1 MRLRSRVLC
10 RLTWT
15 IALALSTTLGAP
27 AGPAAAMGTGTG
39 APKQLFG
46 CFGGGKIPWFPFCN
60 LVQFSWMQG
69 YDDPATPDS
78 LDRVGVLKVGSPLAR
93 NVLVLVPGTS
103 AGAGYFEPLAEDIV
117 NRTHGR
123 WQVWSV
129 ERRENQL
136 EDQSVIDQYKQ
147 GQATSQQFFDYYLGW
162 LVNPSITNHFQLI
175 PDDSVGFARGWG
187 MNVEIEDLHRVV
199 EAARRFGRTV
209 VLGGH
214 SLGGSITTAYA
225 TWDFEGEPGAKDLSG
240 LVYIDGGSGPTP
252 ITPDQATQALHSLA
266 TGSPWLAFGGIPT
279 PFLGLFSITGSCA
292 AVVDPNSPSLGF
304 AFPLLPPNLK
314 PVLPPG
320 EAPTDE
326 AEFGFGVSVP
336 SSPPNLIAAQVHAGH
351 IADSGNPRPWVRDGA
366 ITPIQR
372 YGAMLCGKKLH
383 SLDGSAWYH
392 PLRLTIDA
400 GAVAEGN
407 ANPAQSILDVKAI
420 HGADLAQDTPI
431 YAFGAALGG
440 ENVLNAAR
448 ILAQQS
454 GIPDSKLTLVNRAD
468 TYSHNDPSAA
478 SPENEFLDDL
488 IPFLTKIDFSGRF
501 R

>member
-1 MRLRSRVLC
+1 MQLRNRWLRRLAG
-10 RLTWT
+10 T
-15 IALALSTTLGAP
+15 IALALAATFALPGR
-27 AGPAAAMGTGTG
+27 PAAASPPQG
-39 APKQLFG
+39 LFG

-69 YDDPATPDS
+69 FDDPATPDS

-129 ERRENQL
+129 ERRENQI
-136 EDQSVIDQYKQ
+136 EDQSVVDQYKQ
-147 GQATSQQFFDYYLGW
+147 GQVTSQQFFDYYLGW
-162 LVNPSITNHFQLI
+162 LANPAVTNHFQLV
-175 PDDSVGFARGWG
+175 PDASVAFARGWG

-199 EAARRFGRTV
+199 DAARRFGRTV

-225 TWDFEGEPGAKDLSG
+225 TWDFDGEPGAKDLAG

-252 ITPDQATQALHSLA
+252 ISPDQATQALQALA
-266 TGSPWLAFGGIPT
+266 AGSPWLAFGGVPT
-279 PFLGLFSITGSCA
+279 PFLGLFSVTGACA
-292 AVVDPNSPSLGF
+292 AAFDPNSPSLGF

-314 PVLPPG
+314 PAISPDV
-320 EAPTDE
+320 PTNE

-351 IADSGNPRPWVRDGA
+351 IADSGSPRAWVRDGA

-372 YGAMLCGKKLH
+372 YAAMLCGKKLH
-383 SLDGSAWYH
+383 GVDGSAWYH

-400 GAVAEGN
+400 GAVADGN
-407 ANPAQSILDVKAI
+407 PNPAQSILDVKAI
-420 HGADLAQDTPI
+420 HGADLPKDLPI

-440 ENVLNAAR
+440 QNVLDAASV
-448 ILAQQS
+448 LAQQS
-454 GIPDSKLTLVNRAD
+454 GIPDDELTLVNRAT
-468 TYSHNDPSAA
+468 TYAHNDPSAA
-478 SPENEFLDDL
+478 SPQNDFLDGL
-488 IPFLTKIDFSGRF
+488 VPFLQEIDFKGRF
-501 R
+501 K

>member
-1 MRLRSRVLC
+1 MQLRTRLPR
-10 RLTWT
+10 RLAA
-15 IALALSTTLGAP
+15 IVALALSAALAAP
-27 AGPAAAMGTGTG
+27 SRPAAA
-39 APKQLFG
+39 APPQGLFG
-46 CFGGGKIPWFPFCN
+46 CFGEGKIPWFPFCN
-60 LVQFSWMQG
+60 QVQFTWMQG
-69 YDDPATPDS
+69 FDDPATPDS
-78 LDRVGVLKVGSPLAR
+78 LDRVGVLKVGSPIAR

-136 EDQSVIDQYKQ
+136 EDQSMVDQFKD
-147 GQATSQQFFDYYLGW
+147 GQVTSQQLFDYYLGW
-162 LVNPSITNHFQLI
+162 LLNPAITPHFQLI
-175 PDDSVGFARGWG
+175 PDASVAFARGWG
-187 MNVEIEDLHRVV
+187 MNVEIEDLQIVIQ
-199 EAARRFGRTV
+199 AAKRFGRTV

-225 TWDFEGEPGAKDLSG
+225 TWDFDGKPGANDLSG

-252 ITPDQATQALHSLA
+252 ITADQATQALQNLEGG
-266 TGSPWLAFGGIPT
+266 TPWLAFGGIPT

-292 AVVDPNSPSLGF
+292 AAYDADSPSIGF
-304 AFPLLPPNLK
+304 ASPLIPAILK
-314 PVLPPG
+314 PMLPLG
-320 EAPTDE
+320 VVPTNE

-351 IADSGNPRPWVRDGA
+351 IADSGNPRPWVRDDA

-372 YGAMLCGKKLH
+372 YGAMLCGKNLH
-383 SLDGSAWYH
+383 DLDGSAWYH

-400 GAVAEGN
+400 GAVADGN
-407 ANPAQSILDVKAI
+407 ANPAQNVLDVKAI
-420 HGADLAQDTPI
+420 HGADLPKDLRI

-440 ENVLNAAR
+440 QNVLDAAHT
-448 ILAQQS
+448 LAQQS
-454 GIPDSKLTLVNRAD
+454 GIPDDDLTLINRAS

-478 SPENEFLDDL
+478 SPQNDFLDNL
-488 IPFLTKIDFSGRF
+488 IPFLQEIDFKGRF
-501 R
+501 K